1 MKTEVDPRHTI
12 GRASAE
18 AELLTK
24 HLQSVE
30 VGQVVTYAELNT
42 VAKIDVQEHRSQLD
56 TARRRLLKDGIA
68 FDAVMGVGIRRLTN
82 DEIPEVASG
91 SVKKSQRAA
100 RKGLRTLACADY
112 AKLPPDLKIKHVV
125 TSTVLAI
132 MSKSGERRTLNL
144 AEQAARTSDSATLK
158 IGNIAS
164 LFSK

>member
-1 MKTEVDPRHTI
+1 MQTELNPAHTI

-30 VGQVVTYAELNT
+30 VGQVVTYSELNT

-68 FDAVMGVGIRRLTN
+68 FDAVMGVGIRRLSN

-91 SVKKSQRAA
+91 AVKRSQKVAK
-100 RKGLRTLACADY
+100 KGLRVLACADY
-112 AKLPPDLKIKHVV
+112 AKLPPDLKIQHTV
-125 TSTVLAI
+125 TGTILGI
-132 MSKSGERRTLNL
+132 MSKSGERRVLGL